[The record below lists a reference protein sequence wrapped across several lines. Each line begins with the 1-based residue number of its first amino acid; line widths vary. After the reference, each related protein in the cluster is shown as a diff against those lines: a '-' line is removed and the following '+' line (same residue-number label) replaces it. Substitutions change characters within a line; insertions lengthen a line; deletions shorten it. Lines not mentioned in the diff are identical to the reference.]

1 MEGDA
6 AQHLVPAAVPQ
17 RDIAQSY
24 HAAGLLT
31 EQSGLYMRKLEERIN
46 RSGLWRPD
54 VPHFIDKDVEHCC
67 AGPAAGECS
76 SRDCDRLRSMGR
88 RLRSGVRARSARHRA
103 AGCGSARQARGWR
116 KEGGMA
122 GILLA
127 EDDAA
132 TRDLVERAL
141 SMDGHKIIVT
151 QDGAEALEKLQ
162 SAQAVDLLISDVQ
175 MPGIDGIELV
185 EKGLAARPKLRVI
198 LMSGFS
204 DELGRADHLEGRI
217 ARVISKPFTLEQIR
231 AAVRSVL
238 G

>member
-1 MEGDA
+1 
-6 AQHLVPAAVPQ
+6 
-17 RDIAQSY
+17 
-24 HAAGLLT
+24 
-31 EQSGLYMRKLEERIN
+31 
-46 RSGLWRPD
+46 
-54 VPHFIDKDVEHCC
+54 
-67 AGPAAGECS
+67 
-76 SRDCDRLRSMGR
+76 
-88 RLRSGVRARSARHRA
+88 
-103 AGCGSARQARGWR
+103 
-116 KEGGMA
+116 MA

-141 SMDGHKIIVT
+141 SMDGHRIIVT

-162 SAQAVDLLISDVQ
+162 SGQAVDLLISDVQ

-185 EKGLAARPKLRVI
+185 EKGLAERPKLRVI

-204 DELGRADHLEGRI
+204 DELGRADHLKGRI